1 MEELRDFMMSDRRGV
16 WQYLLQIGGCAAM
29 ERRSDSI
36 ELIDLV
42 KAIYIVDLEHV
53 ADFWTHWEDF
63 ERFVLKIGTRRR
75 PISYLNRTLY
85 LFAAHQAATD
95 APGTFISKGKVSEA
109 LKEVVVAVKRVVALR
124 GGEEEAITSRDF
136 LYCACM
142 QDSSLRAELQA
153 SGLQFDRLE
162 VVVKAT

>member
-1 MEELRDFMMSDRRGV
+1 MEEVREFMMSDRKGV
-16 WQYLLQIGGCAAM
+16 WQYLLQIGGCAAL

-53 ADFWTHWEDF
+53 AEFWTHWEDF
-63 ERFVLKIGTRRR
+63 ERFVLKIETRRR
-75 PISYLNRTLY
+75 PITYLNRTLY
-85 LFAAHQAATD
+85 LFAAHQAATE

-109 LKEVVVAVKRVVALR
+109 LKEVVAAVRKVVALR
-124 GGEEEAITSRDF
+124 GGEEEPITSRDF

-142 QDSSLRAELQA
+142 QDSSLRTDLQRA
-153 SGLQFDRLE
+153 GLQFERLE
-162 VVVKAT
+162 AVVKPT